1 VSDPIVRIDGLVK
14 RYDGRT
20 AVDGIDLTVRRGEIL
35 ALLGPN
41 GAGKTTTVETV
52 EGYRTPDSGTV
63 RVFGLD
69 PRRHGPRIKPRVG
82 LMLQRTELY
91 SQIRVLEAVTLFAA
105 FYPLPLEPHTLLQ
118 QVGLDGL
125 AGRRYRTLSGGERQ
139 RLNLALALVG
149 RPELAVLDEP
159 TASMDVAA
167 RHETWNLL
175 RELRERGASI
185 LLTTHLLEEAEAL
198 ADRIA
203 ILDRGRL
210 VALGTAREIGAAA
223 GGSAGRRTVRLEL
236 EEPLDRSAEGRL
248 AALAGVDG
256 FRVVRPG
263 IYSLAT
269 VVPSHVIVEVATL
282 LRDVR
287 REPLG
292 ITVGGSSL
300 EEAFL
305 RLTAEGAGDSG
316 RDRTET

>member
-1 VSDPIVRIDGLVK
+1 MSDPVVRVEGLVK
-14 RYDGRT
+14 RYDGVI
-20 AVDGIDLTVRRGEIL
+20 AVDRVDLTVRRGEIL

-41 GAGKTTTVETV
+41 GAGKTTTVEIV
-52 EGYRTPDSGTV
+52 EGYRAPDDGTV

-69 PRRHGPRIKPRVG
+69 PRRHGRRIKPRVG
-82 LMLQRTELY
+82 LMLQHTELY

-105 FYPLPLEPHTLLQ
+105 FYPLPLEPHALLQ
-118 QVGLDGL
+118 QVGLEAH

-149 RPELAVLDEP
+149 RPELAILDEP

-167 RHETWNLL
+167 RQSTWNLL

-210 VALGTAREIGAAA
+210 VALGTAREIGAEA
-223 GGSAGRRTVRLEL
+223 GGASGRRTVRVEL
-236 EEPLDRSAEGRL
+236 EEPLDRSAEAKLGSL
-248 AALAGVDG
+248 PGVDE
-256 FRVVRPG
+256 FRVLRPG
-263 IYSLAT
+263 IYWLAT
-269 VVPSHVIVEVATL
+269 VVPSHVLVEVATL
-282 LRDVR
+282 LRDAR

-305 RLTAEGAGDSG
+305 RLTTADDPAPS
-316 RDRTET
+316 RET